1 MITYPPRD
9 ARMPAIN
16 AAPYPRRGTST
27 TTAPS
32 SRAMSW
38 DPSIDP
44 LSATTTSPTTPSVA
58 KERVALRMHA
68 ARVSASLRQGRTT
81 DSSTTAEVGDPAA
94 VLAVCGAADDRSGI
108 GAAALGAVEVVSLGT
123 GAAEVV
129 ALGVDE
135 PGVVAL
141 EDVMTVGSFPCGP
154 TRPVRARQ
162 GSQRT
167 ASLR

>member
-1 MITYPPRD
+1 MSTYPPRD
-9 ARMPAIN
+9 ARMPAIS

-38 DPSIDP
+38 DPSVDP

-58 KERVALRMHA
+58 KERVAFRMQI

-81 DSSTTAEVGDPAA
+81 DSSTTAGVDGPGAG
-94 VLAVCGAADDRSGI
+94 LAVG
-108 GAAALGAVEVVSLGT
+108 

-135 PGVVAL
+135 GESSL
-141 EDVMTVGSFPCGP
+141 S
-154 TRPVRARQ
+154 
-162 GSQRT
+162 RT
-167 ASLR
+167 S